1 MSYAEFDYW
10 SIRKYV
16 PEHICDEIVK
26 NYTDF
31 DDASVGDNH
40 YALSDVRKSDI
51 CWIKEPFYLNLF
63 FDIITR
69 TNRVSGLNFQ
79 LDHIEDLQLTRY
91 VAPDGHYDFH
101 SDGNGHSR
109 KNVDDSVRKLSM
121 ICLLSDSNQ
130 FEGGSFQITSGSTD
144 TYDVK
149 LEKGDIVIFP
159 SYVLHRVSPVTKGIR
174 HSIVAWVRG
183 RAFV

>member
-40 YALSDVRKSDI
+40 YSLSDVRKSDI

-79 LDHIEDLQLTRY
+79 LEHIEDLQLTRY

-101 SDGNGHSR
+101 TDDDGHSR
-109 KNVDDSVRKLSM
+109 ENIDDSMRKISM
-121 ICLLSDSNQ
+121 SCLLTDSSE
-130 FEGGSFQITSGSTD
+130 FEGGNFQIQTGESP
-144 TYDVK
+144 YDVK
-149 LEKGDIVIFP
+149 LEKGDIILFP
-159 SYVLHRVSPVTKGIR
+159 SYKLHRVSPVTKGTR
-174 HSIVAWVRG
+174 HSLVAWAHG